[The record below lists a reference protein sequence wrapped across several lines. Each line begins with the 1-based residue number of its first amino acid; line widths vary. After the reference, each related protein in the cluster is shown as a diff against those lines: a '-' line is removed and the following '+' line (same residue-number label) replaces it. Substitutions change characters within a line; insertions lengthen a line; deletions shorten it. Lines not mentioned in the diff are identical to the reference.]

1 MKKLWLLIPILL
13 LLSLIW
19 SEADSA
25 VRRGENTP
33 VVTQDE
39 PGAWLGV
46 RVSAIVKKI
55 KEGEEVK
62 EESRVTVVDVVE
74 DSPAE
79 KAGIEEGDQLLA
91 FNNVTLTKP
100 ADLTDALKKLKE
112 GDKATVTVLRDGKQL
127 TLDVVLGAAKDKKVV
142 VSKSIRVPRPPRAP
156 RVPAAP
162 WAGVLPGFSMFGG
175 GGSYGLTIETL
186 DKQLGEYFGAPEGEG
201 VLVKSVK
208 KDSEAEKAGFK
219 AGDVIVHAGKKTVE
233 DVADFRS
240 VLGAYDEGEK
250 IPVKVI
256 RKGKEMTVELTAK
269 DDEDEDEGERRIIM
283 RKFGSGSAPHMFHF
297 QSDGEDME
305 EDGLESDDFDI
316 RVNVDEDEL
325 EEGVRQM
332 RIMIN
337 GEELELE
344 ELQEAL
350 QDHMEELREHMDD
363 IRDDMDV
370 DVDDKQIRIRTRKI

>member
-1 MKKLWLLIPILL
+1 
-13 LLSLIW
+13 
-19 SEADSA
+19 
-25 VRRGENTP
+25 
-33 VVTQDE
+33 
-39 PGAWLGV
+39 
-46 RVSAIVKKI
+46 
-55 KEGEEVK
+55 VK
-62 EESRVTVVDVVE
+62 EESRVMVEDVVD

-79 KAGIEEGDQLLA
+79 KAGIQVGDQLVA
-91 FNNVTLTKP
+91 FNNVTLAKP

-112 GDKATVTVLRDGKQL
+112 GDKATVTVLRDGKQM
-127 TLDVVLGAAKDKKVV
+127 TIDVLLGAAKDKKVV

-156 RVPAAP
+156 RAPRAPGAPAAP
-162 WAGVLPGFSMFGG
+162 WAGALPGLSMFGG

-186 DKQLGEYFGAPEGEG
+186 DKQLGDYFGAPEGEG

-256 RKGKEMTVELTAK
+256 RKGKETTLELTAK
-269 DDEDEDEGERRIIM
+269 DDEDDDEGERRIIM
-283 RKFGSGSAPHMFHF
+283 RKFGGGSAPHMFHF
-297 QSDGEDME
+297 ESDGEGME

-363 IRDDMDV
+363 LRDDMDV
-370 DVDDKQIRIRTRKI
+370 DVDDKQIQIRTRKI